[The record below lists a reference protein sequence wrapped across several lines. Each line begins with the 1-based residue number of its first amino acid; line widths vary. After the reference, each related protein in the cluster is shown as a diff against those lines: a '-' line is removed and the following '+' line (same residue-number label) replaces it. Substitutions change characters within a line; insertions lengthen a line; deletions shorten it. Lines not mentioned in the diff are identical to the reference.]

1 MIITCKIVYIAFPP
15 HNFPVKTYI
24 TGATGRLGHS
34 VLEQI
39 NAIPLVRKKSGLAKE
54 VLTDFSEHSLK
65 KILKG
70 TTHIVHLA
78 GSVKTWD
85 RNALEQA
92 NVELTR
98 CIVNASPEN
107 CHIVFAS
114 SISVYGK
121 KLAEI
126 PADEET
132 PTSPDS
138 DYARTKL
145 EAEQLVKQKKK
156 HTILRIGTL
165 YGPQFQDYFNVLRM
179 IEKGKMKIFGD
190 GSNRISFIH
199 SEDCAAVFPKALKKT
214 GTYVLAGPPATQRQ
228 IYTYAARA
236 LGVIPPNSTLPVWA
250 GMLLARIQELRGSP
264 RLTREHISILSADR
278 VFDYSKAQQE
288 LGFSPRPIK
297 RGIEE
302 MVSEYLGRKT
312 QNK

>member
-1 MIITCKIVYIAFPP
+1 MKA
-15 HNFPVKTYI
+15 YI
-24 TGATGRLGHS
+24 TGATGRLGQS
-34 VLEQI
+34 VSQHVD
-39 NAIPLVRKKSGLAKE
+39 AVPLVRRASGLPRE
-54 VLTDFSEHSLK
+54 TITDFSENSLK
-65 KILKG
+65 KIIKDA
-70 TTHIVHLA
+70 THLIHLA

-92 NVELTR
+92 NVGLTR
-98 CIVNASPEN
+98 TLVKASPEN
-107 CHIVFAS
+107 CHIIFAS

-121 KLAEI
+121 ELAEL
-126 PADEET
+126 PATEET
-132 PTSPDS
+132 PINPDS

-145 EAEQLVKQKKK
+145 EAEQLVKHKKK

-165 YGPQFQDYFNVLRM
+165 YGPQFEDYFNVLRM

-190 GSNRISFIH
+190 GSNHISFIH
-199 SEDCAAVFPKALKKT
+199 AEDCAAVFPTAFRKT

-228 IYTYAARA
+228 VYTYAAHA
-236 LGVIPPNSTLPVWA
+236 LGVRPPASSLPVLA
-250 GMLLARIQELRGSP
+250 GMLLARFQELRGNP
-264 RLTREHISILSADR
+264 KLTREHISILSADR
-278 VFDYSKAQQE
+278 VFDYSKAQRE